1 MTTYNNTYAQQIFG
15 VLSPLVGEFMAKGVL
30 KSQVQRIGKSEET
43 ITKDDLLHLADG
55 ISQGLVVF
63 VGTDA
68 AQKVAAKIKSF

>member
-1 MTTYNNTYAQQIFG
+1 MTTYNNTYTQQIFS

-43 ITKDDLLHLADG
+43 ITKEDLIHLADG
-55 ISQGLVVF
+55 ISKGLVVF
-63 VGTDA
+63 VGTEV

>member
-1 MTTYNNTYAQQIFG
+1 MTTYNNTYAQQIFS

-55 ISQGLVVF
+55 ISKGLVVF
-63 VGTDA
+63 VGTDV

>member
-1 MTTYNNTYAQQIFG
+1 MTSYNNTYSQQIFS

-30 KSQVQRIGKSEET
+30 KSQAQRIGKSEET

-55 ISQGLVVF
+55 ISKGLVVF
-63 VGTDA
+63 VGTDV